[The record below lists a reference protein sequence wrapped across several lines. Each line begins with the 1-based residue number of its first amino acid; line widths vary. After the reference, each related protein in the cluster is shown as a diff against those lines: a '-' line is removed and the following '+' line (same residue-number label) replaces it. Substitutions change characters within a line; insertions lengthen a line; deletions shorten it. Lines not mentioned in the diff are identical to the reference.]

1 MSPSSAF
8 AFAGAQ
14 LGSVRANGRAIK
26 FQEVLHGVQKE
37 TKASHQSNNPHENYI
52 PDIQLIPHRAG
63 RAGIVICSVSRLEI
77 AAPAKRRKFRSQP
90 SGNMDR

>member
-1 MSPSSAF
+1 VSPSSAF

-52 PDIQLIPHRAG
+52 PDIQLLDLHNFVP
-63 RAGIVICSVSRLEI
+63 RLRI
-77 AAPAKRRKFRSQP
+77 
-90 SGNMDR
+90 GG